1 MMAGMTLSQLAV
13 LVVEPSKVQ
22 RNLIMDALQD
32 AGILTIGEA
41 DTGTDALKAIENEDY
56 DLLVSALYLPDM
68 TGADLVLTIRDH
80 DEASELAFIL
90 ISSETR
96 FEYLDPIRQ
105 AGAAAILAKPFTQQ
119 ELMTALYATLDLLDQ
134 DDLSDE
140 DYDPSSLQVLLVDD
154 SRFARKHIRSILSGM
169 GVEHFHEA
177 NNGVEALEMIKQQF
191 FDLIITDYNMPEMDG
206 GTLVEHIRN
215 HSNQASVPVLMVTS
229 EEDEN
234 RLAAVQQMG
243 VSAICDKPFEPRTLR
258 HLMVQIMSETN

>member
-1 MMAGMTLSQLAV
+1 MSGLTLDQLAV
-13 LVVEPSKVQ
+13 LIVEPSKLQ
-22 RNLIMDALQD
+22 RNLIMDAFQD

-41 DTGTDALKAIENEDY
+41 DSGTDALRMLEEDEY

-68 TGADLVLTIRDH
+68 TGADLVLAIRDR
-80 DEASELAFIL
+80 DQASDLAFIL

-105 AGAAAILAKPFTQQ
+105 AGAAAILAKPFSQQ
-119 ELMTALYATLDLLDQ
+119 DLMTALHATLDLLDQ
-134 DDLSDE
+134 EELGDE
-140 DYDPSSLQVLLVDD
+140 EYDPSRLEVLLVDD
-154 SRFARKHIRSILSGM
+154 SRFARKHMRSILSGM
-169 GVEHFHEA
+169 GVERFHEA
-177 NNGVEALEMIKQQF
+177 NNGVEALDLIKRQY

-206 GTLVEHIRN
+206 GTLVEQIRH
-215 HSNQASVPVLMVTS
+215 HSDQASVPVLMVTS

-258 HLMVQIMSETN
+258 HLMVQIMSEAG